1 MVTPVRWKVRN
12 AKLSKLAF
20 VLLAAF
26 PATLLVGF
34 TAMYFEPPRFE
45 TRLFLSLDHPEREGQ
60 IIDSGISTLDT
71 VVAVAVVWLPLV
83 SSSALF
89 CCSFRSTNVVRMP
102 RRPSNQSLQP
112 TAGRA
117 GASPNFMK
125 TLPFHSTLAPASGR

>member
-71 VVAVAVVWLPLV
+71 VVAVAVVVTALGFIVGLV
-83 SSSALF
+83 LLLISLYK
-89 CCSFRSTNVVRMP
+89 
-102 RRPSNQSLQP
+102 RRTHAAP
-112 TAGRA
+112 TI
-117 GASPNFMK
+117 
-125 TLPFHSTLAPASGR
+125 